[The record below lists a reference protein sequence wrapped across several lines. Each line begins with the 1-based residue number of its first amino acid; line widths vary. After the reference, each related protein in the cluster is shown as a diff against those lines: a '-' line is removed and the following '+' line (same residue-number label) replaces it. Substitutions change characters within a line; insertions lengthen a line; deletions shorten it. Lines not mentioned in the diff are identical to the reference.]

1 MVRMLTIKQC
11 ADRLQVCERT
21 VRGMIAKKK
30 FCQHI
35 RIGVQMR
42 FPEDDF
48 EEWARNCEDE
58 KIKYERK
65 QTKRTMNKINKILG
79 ETR

>member
-11 ADRLQVCERT
+11 AERLQVCERT

-48 EEWARNCEDE
+48 ENWINSCEDE
-58 KIKYERK
+58 RLKYERK
-65 QTKRTMNKINKILG
+65 KANRVISQINKILG
-79 ETR
+79 